1 MAEGTQDDKTKTQ
14 TPKVNTTPAKPNKGA
29 NGPANGEVPQGTTD
43 PNAGHGD
50 TVQKT
55 APAQA
60 RTTLVE
66 VHLNDDVRNDP
77 NARVGSV
84 VGPAVGR
91 NRYGGTPGDPWGTRA
106 RLDAQ
111 RQAQHERNMQA
122 QAAQRQAWRDS
133 SARMAKDFAAKKAAI
148 QEAINKGDFT
158 DLKTISA
165 DTWKA
170 HAPEDPKDGA
180 GSRVLD
186 ANGNPTQKTFRNE
199 GSVFDAAGRAK
210 EVAALE
216 KWWAEEGVATS
227 QGKIPKGVFDEKG
240 KLNTEGLTTD
250 QFGAL
255 QKIMENSQ
263 ARLAP
268 LRERVKLNDARN
280 YMRDSEYLSS
290 KGVKVWN
297 TATGERLLSKEQVSK
312 MAREM
317 RMTDVKS
324 ALEGMAPAWNA
335 AKSVQTDANGDV
347 FTDPKD
353 QEFYQKKAFE
363 AAKAKEADLVQKM
376 RQLGFRA
383 DQIAD
388 DSGNIDYGR
397 IAAAL
402 GEKAPAPEAAAPAPK
417 AVQKPAAKTTAA
429 PATKAEKP
437 VGEADAIIAGIRAGK
452 GAEGSAIEQLRAR
465 SVDPL
470 AAAGIRVRR
479 PAAPVEDGPEATAAP
494 AVEVPDEAW
503 AKRAGQT
510 YREIMGIPEST
521 KPFSPSDL
529 LGVKSLPADDGRPRL
544 RARTS
549 APRPVDTIRA
559 TGRAPADPMVGEF
572 QRRGLNPL
580 QTATMI
586 AGAVP
591 AGITQMAGGT
601 TRVLSGGDLKRGF
614 TDIVL
619 GGATVAG
626 GQVAGSATLK
636 SGRGSALPVS
646 RYSGG
651 VMPGSGSA
659 KAVARRMGARA
670 AEGEG
675 VINPMAMSRPLGRA
689 EAARVEAGYRRS
701 AQTELNVKAA
711 KAREAEAA
719 KIHKFERAA
728 RRRAAA
734 EREDIRKAHAA
745 GLRAQRAEQRRQ
757 VQDRIRRNERK
768 AGYPEP
774 AKNRRHN

>member
-84 VGPAVGR
+84 VGQAVGR
-91 NRYGGTPGDPWGTRA
+91 NRYGGGPGDPWGTRA

-111 RQAQHERNMQA
+111 RQAQHERNLQA
-122 QAAQRQAWRDS
+122 EATQRQAWRDNA
-133 SARMAKDFAAKKAAI
+133 ARVARDFAVKKAAT
-148 QEAINKGDFT
+148 QEAINRGDFT

-170 HAPEDPKDGA
+170 LGQRNGGLRTEDVKNEDG
-180 GSRVLD
+180 SLVLD
-186 ANGNPTQKTFRNE
+186 ADGNPMQKTFRNE
-199 GSVFDAAGRAK
+199 GSAFDAAGRAK
-210 EVAALE
+210 DVASLE

-240 KLNTEGLTTD
+240 KLNTDGLTTD

-268 LRERVKLNDARN
+268 LRERVKTNDAQN
-280 YMRDSEYLSS
+280 YMNASEYLSK
-290 KGVKVWN
+290 KGVKVWD
-297 TATGERLLSKEQVSK
+297 TATGQRILSRDQV
-312 MAREM
+312 MQAARELK
-317 RMTDVKS
+317 MTDVREALKGLTAPDSTSEMERELGGARTYFDDGKS
-324 ALEGMAPAWNA
+324 E
-335 AKSVQTDANGDV
+335 
-347 FTDPKD
+347 KD
-353 QEFYQKKAFE
+353 YR
-363 AAKAKEADLVQKM
+363 KEDESRLMQKM

-383 DQIAD
+383 DQLAD

-402 GEKAPAPEAAAPAPK
+402 GEKAPAPAPK
-417 AVQKPAAKTTAA
+417 AAPKPAAKTMAA
-429 PATKAEKP
+429 PAQKSDKP
-437 VGEADAIIAGIRAGK
+437 VGEADAIIAGIRAGG
-452 GAEGSAIEQLRAR
+452 GAEGSALEQLRAR
-465 SVDPL
+465 SADPL
-470 AAAGIRVRR
+470 AAAGIRVRS
-479 PAAPVEDGPEATAAP
+479 PAAPAEDEPEAP
-494 AVEVPDEAW
+494 AVPAAEVPDEAW
-503 AKRAGQT
+503 AKRVGQT
-510 YREIMGIPEST
+510 YREIMGIPEAP

-529 LGVKSLPADDGRPRL
+529 LGVKSLPADDRPQL
-544 RARTS
+544 RAGTS

-559 TGRAPADPMVGEF
+559 TGRGPVDPMVGEF

-591 AGITQMAGGT
+591 AGVTQMAGGT
-601 TRVLSGGDLKRGF
+601 ARVLSGGDLKRGF
-614 TDIVL
+614 TDIAL

-636 SGRGSALPVS
+636 SGRGSALPAN

-651 VMPGSGSA
+651 AMPGSGST
-659 KAVARRMGARA
+659 KAVARRMEARA

-675 VINPMAMSRPLGRA
+675 VINPRAMSRPLGRA
-689 EAARVEAGYRRS
+689 EAAKVEAGYRRG
-701 AQTELNVKAA
+701 AQMELNVKAA

-719 KIHKFERAA
+719 KVQKFERAA
-728 RRRAAA
+728 RRRAAV

-757 VQDRIRRNERK
+757 VQDRIHRNERK

-774 AKNRRHN
+774 AKKRRHN

>member
-77 NARVGSV
+77 NARVGSI

-91 NRYGGTPGDPWGTRA
+91 NRYGGGPGDPWGTRA
-106 RLDAQ
+106 HLDAQ
-111 RQAQHERNMQA
+111 RQAQHERNMRA
-122 QAAQRQAWRDS
+122 QATQRQAWRDS

-170 HAPEDPKDGA
+170 LGRRNGGLRTEDVKNEDG
-180 GSRVLD
+180 SLVLD

-199 GSVFDAAGRAK
+199 GSAFDAAGRAK

-227 QGKIPKGVFDEKG
+227 QDKIPKGVFDEKG

-317 RMTDVKS
+317 RMTDVRS

-335 AKSVQTDANGDV
+335 AKSVQTDVNGDV
-347 FTDPKD
+347 FTDSKD

-363 AAKAKEADLVQKM
+363 AAKAKESDLVQKM

-383 DQIAD
+383 DQITD

-417 AVQKPAAKTTAA
+417 AAPKPAAKTTAA
-429 PATKAEKP
+429 PATKAGKP

-452 GAEGSAIEQLRAR
+452 GAEGSAIEQPRAR
-465 SVDPL
+465 SADPL
-470 AAAGIRVRR
+470 VAAGIRVRR

-494 AVEVPDEAW
+494 AAEVPDEAW

-510 YREIMGIPEST
+510 YREIMGIPEAQ

-559 TGRAPADPMVGEF
+559 TGRVPVDPMVGEF

-591 AGITQMAGGT
+591 AGVTQMAGGT
-601 TRVLSGGDLKRGF
+601 ARILSGGDLKRGF

-636 SGRGSALPVS
+636 SGRGFVLPVS
-646 RYSGG
+646 RYSGE
-651 VMPGSGSA
+651 VMPGSGS
-659 KAVARRMGARA
+659 
-670 AEGEG
+670 
-675 VINPMAMSRPLGRA
+675 
-689 EAARVEAGYRRS
+689 
-701 AQTELNVKAA
+701 A

-719 KIHKFERAA
+719 KIQKFERAA

-734 EREDIRKAHAA
+734 EREDIREAHAA
-745 GLRAQRAEQRRQ
+745 GLRAQRAERRRQ

-774 AKNRRHN
+774 AKKRRHN